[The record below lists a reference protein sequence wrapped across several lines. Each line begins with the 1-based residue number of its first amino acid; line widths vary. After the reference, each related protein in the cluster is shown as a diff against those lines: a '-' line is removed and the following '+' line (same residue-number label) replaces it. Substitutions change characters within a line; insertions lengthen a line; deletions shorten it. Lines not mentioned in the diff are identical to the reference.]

1 LIEYLFNTVLTLAPL
16 VSHMAQTILV
26 TGATGTIGS
35 RVIEELTD
43 RDVTVRAALRD
54 SGTGQQ
60 TLPEGVEWVEF
71 DFERPETWGA
81 AFEGVDAMFLM
92 RPPAITRVG
101 KSITPAIDAAERV
114 GVEHVVVLS
123 VLGAEKNPILP
134 HRKIET
140 HVLDTDLD
148 WTFLRPSFF
157 MQNLVQTHREE
168 IVERGEIVVP
178 AGNGTTS
185 FVDAADIA
193 AVAAEALVEP
203 GLEGQAYDITGPEA
217 LTYHEVARILS
228 DVLDREISYEEP
240 SLIEFAR
247 HSRKQGRDWP
257 FVIVMAGIYT
267 TARLGLAGR
276 VTDDVERLLGRPPC
290 SFREWIEANADA
302 FEPARATVEGVA
314 PTDND
319 M

>member
-1 LIEYLFNTVLTLAPL
+1 MAMAV
-16 VSHMAQTILV
+16 VSPNMTRTILV

-35 RVIEELTD
+35 RVLGELAD
-43 RDVTVRAALRD
+43 REVTVRAALRD
-54 SGTGQQ
+54 PERAQA
-60 TLPEGVEWVEF
+60 TLPAGVEWVEF

-101 KSITPAIDAAERV
+101 DSITPAIDAAERV
-114 GVEHVVVLS
+114 GVDHVVVLS
-123 VLGAEKNPILP
+123 VLGAEKNPLLP
-134 HRKIET
+134 HRKIEK
-140 HVLDTDLD
+140 HVLDTGLD

-168 IVERGEIVVP
+168 IGEQGEIVVP
-178 AGNGTTS
+178 AGGGTTS

-193 AVAAEALVEP
+193 AVAAEVLVEP
-203 GLEGQAYDITGPEA
+203 GHERQAYDVTGPDA

-228 DVLDREISYEEP
+228 DVLDREISYDEP
-240 SLIEFAR
+240 SLMEFVR
-247 HSRKQGRDWP
+247 HSRRQGRDWP

-276 VTDDVERLLGRPPC
+276 VTDDVERLLGRPPR
-290 SFREWIEANADA
+290 SVREWATEHADA
-302 FEPARATVEGVA
+302 FEPAEPNAEQTAV
-314 PTDND
+314 PTGND

>member
-1 LIEYLFNTVLTLAPL
+1 
-16 VSHMAQTILV
+16 MATTILV

-35 RVIEELTD
+35 RVLEELAD
-43 RDVTVRAALRD
+43 RGVTVRAACRD
-54 SGTGQQ
+54 PEREQA

-71 DFERPETWGA
+71 DFERPETWGV

-101 KSITPAIDAAERV
+101 DSITPAIDAAERV

-134 HRKIET
+134 HRKIEK

-157 MQNLVQTHREE
+157 MQNLIQTHREE
-168 IVERGEIVVP
+168 IVEQDEIVVP
-178 AGNGTTS
+178 AGSGTTS

-193 AVAAEALVEP
+193 AVAATALAEP
-203 GLEGQAYDITGPEA
+203 GHEGQAYDITGPEA
-217 LTYHEVARILS
+217 LTYHEVAAVLS
-228 DVLDREISYEEP
+228 DVLDREISYDEP
-240 SLIEFAR
+240 SLIEFVR
-247 HSRKQGRDWP
+247 HSRRQGRDWP
-257 FVIVMAGIYT
+257 FIVVMAGIYT

-276 VTDDVERLLGRPPC
+276 VTDDVERLLGRPPR
-290 SFREWIEANADA
+290 SFREWAEENAEA
-302 FEPARATVEGVA
+302 FEPGERNSEAAN